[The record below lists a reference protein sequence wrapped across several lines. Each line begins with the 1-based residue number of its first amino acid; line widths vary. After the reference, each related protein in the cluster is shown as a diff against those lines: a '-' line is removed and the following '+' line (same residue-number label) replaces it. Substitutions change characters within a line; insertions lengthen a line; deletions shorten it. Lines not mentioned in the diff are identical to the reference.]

1 MFKKFYVH
9 QVLGSTILNDLFFL
23 FNKQQFDFLST
34 YYLFELI
41 FLKTNVFLSEVKE
54 LLLTTIKYILINVQN
69 KNLMYVIYSKL
80 KLSNF

>member
-1 MFKKFYVH
+1 M
-9 QVLGSTILNDLFFL
+9 NDLFFL

-69 KNLMYVIYSKL
+69 NNLMYVIYSKL